1 MCQPV
6 QYIEGKAEFRGVEL
20 VVNKDVL
27 IPRPETE
34 ELVEEVI
41 HYTLH
46 ITHYTKQCVR
56 ILDLCTGSGNIA
68 VSLARELPGAEIVA
82 TDISEPALKVAQENA
97 ARHEVSENIKFY
109 RGDLFKALPRSKH
122 HGFRAEEKS
131 LEWGLPIEKNLKF
144 DIMVC
149 NPPYVKKGD
158 FDFLQK
164 EVREEPYIALYGG
177 NDGLDFYR
185 RIAGEAK
192 DHLETGGT
200 LFLEI
205 GFGQAKRI
213 IDIFSIGKIYRV
225 ERMVRDFA
233 GIDRILWISLL

>member
-6 QYIEGKAEFRGVEL
+6 QYIEGKAGFRGL
-20 VVNKDVL
+20 DFVVNKDVL

-34 ELVEEVI
+34 RLVDEALSVFSRQ
-41 HYTLH
+41 LSARL
-46 ITHYTKQCVR
+46 K

-68 VSLARELPGAEIVA
+68 VSLARELQAAEIVA
-82 TDISEPALKVAQENA
+82 TDISAPALKVAQENA
-97 ARHEVSENIKFY
+97 VLHGVGEKIAFY
-109 RGDLFKALPRSKH
+109 NGDLFKALPV
-122 HGFRAEEKS
+122 
-131 LEWGLPIEKNLKF
+131 EKNLKF
-144 DIMVC
+144 DIIVC

-177 NDGLDFYR
+177 IDGLDFYR

-192 DHLETGGT
+192 DHLKTGGV

-205 GFGQAKRI
+205 GFGQAKHI
-213 IDIFSIGKIYRV
+213 IDIFSIGRIYRV
-225 ERMVRDFA
+225 ERIVRDFA
-233 GIDRILWISLL
+233 GIDRILWINLL